1 MKGRVLTSRLTFF
14 PARITIIT
22 GNIAIINGKGG
33 IMLEG
38 LFGNSTVEKI
48 FFVLYAYGEGYP
60 LGMAKLFGVPVNS
73 IQQQLK
79 RLESSGIVSSRL
91 LGKIRL
97 YTFNPRYPFL
107 KELTSLIEKAYE
119 FLPER
124 EKDKYYRERT
134 RPRRAGKPR

>member
-1 MKGRVLTSRLTFF
+1 MTFF
-14 PARITIIT
+14 PYGITIIT
-22 GNIAIINGKGG
+22 GNIIIINGKRGV
-33 IMLEG
+33 MLEG
-38 LFGNSTVEKI
+38 LFGNRTVEKI
-48 FFVLYAYGEGYP
+48 FFALYAYGEGYP

-79 RLESSGIVSSRL
+79 RLENSGIVSSRL

-119 FLPER
+119 FLPEQ
-124 EKDKYYRERT
+124 EKNAYYRVRT

>member
-1 MKGRVLTSRLTFF
+1 LTFF
-14 PARITIIT
+14 PYGITILIV
-22 GNIAIINGKGG
+22 NIAIINGKGG
-33 IMLEG
+33 ILLEG

-48 FFVLYAYGEGYP
+48 FFTLYAYGEGYP

-79 RLESSGIVSSRL
+79 RLENSGIVSSRL

-107 KELTSLIEKAYE
+107 QELTSLIEKAYE
-119 FLPER
+119 FLPEQ
-124 EKDKYYRERT
+124 EKNAYYRARI